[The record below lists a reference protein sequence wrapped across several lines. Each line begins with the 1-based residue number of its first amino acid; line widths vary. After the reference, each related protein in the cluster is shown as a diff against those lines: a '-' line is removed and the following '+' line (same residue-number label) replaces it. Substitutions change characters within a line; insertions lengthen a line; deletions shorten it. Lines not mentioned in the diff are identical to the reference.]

1 MARRPA
7 GFVSLSSLKGG
18 PPDPQSALD
27 TIRRIYFATTKETI
41 DHDLA
46 HAIELLKS
54 LPDEAARERASV
66 FMEGL
71 NEMRRDWGGQR
82 KRGARKP
89 RSK

>member
-7 GFVSLSSLKGG
+7 GFVSLTSLKQGT
-18 PPDPQSALD
+18 PDPQSALD
-27 TIRRIYFATTKETI
+27 AIRRIYFATTQQTI

-54 LPDEAARERASV
+54 LPDEATREKASV

-82 KRGARKP
+82 KRRARKE